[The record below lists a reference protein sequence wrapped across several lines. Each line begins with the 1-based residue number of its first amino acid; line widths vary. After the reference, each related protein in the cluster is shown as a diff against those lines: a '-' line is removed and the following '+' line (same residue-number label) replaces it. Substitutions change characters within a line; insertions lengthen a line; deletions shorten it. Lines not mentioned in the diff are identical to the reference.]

1 MVVIQIKSYM
11 TYYKGILQWINM
23 SGFRKQDLVKQIVER
38 ELIPLLEENI
48 VDLFNHDRLVHNVPR
63 NMSV

>member
-11 TYYKGILQWINM
+11 SYYKGILQWINM

-38 ELIPLLEENI
+38 ELIPFLEENI

>member
-1 MVVIQIKSYM
+1 
-11 TYYKGILQWINM
+11 M

-38 ELIPLLEENI
+38 ELIPFLEENI